1 MEYWKICIEEALC
14 EAGIKATEKQINLV
28 TEWVEGAHENYGMA
42 TGQEC
47 IPNPMESE
55 ADELKRK
62 LKKQDA
68 DHEKMI
74 YGITKGVAKRRN
86 VSVSDV
92 SIDTNGLV
100 TYK

>member
-1 MEYWKICIEEALC
+1 MEYWKECILEAFC
-14 EAGIKATEKQINLV
+14 DAGIEVTEEQINLV
-28 TEWVEGAHENYGMA
+28 TGWVEGAHENYGMA

-55 ADELKRK
+55 VDELKRK
-62 LKKQDA
+62 LKKQDD

-74 YGITKGVAKRRN
+74 DGITKGVAKRRN

-92 SIDTNGLV
+92 SIDTDGHV

>member
-1 MEYWKICIEEALC
+1 MEYWKECIAEAFC
-14 EAGIKATEKQINLV
+14 EAGIEATEEQLDLV

-55 ADELKRK
+55 VNELKRK
-62 LKKQDA
+62 LQKQDA
-68 DHEKMI
+68 EHEKMI
-74 YGITKGVAKRRN
+74 DGIAKGVAKRRN
-86 VSVSDV
+86 VSANDV
-92 SIDTNGLV
+92 SIDTDGLV